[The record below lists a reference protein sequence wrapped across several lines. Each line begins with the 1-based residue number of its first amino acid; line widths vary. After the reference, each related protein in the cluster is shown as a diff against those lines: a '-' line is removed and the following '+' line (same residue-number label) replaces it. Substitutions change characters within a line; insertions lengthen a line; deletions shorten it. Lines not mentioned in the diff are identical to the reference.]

1 MGKGTKLMIDRALEM
16 TGEKS
21 YRIKTSGV
29 CPFIL
34 FFNLPSFAC

>member
-1 MGKGTKLMIDRALEM
+1 MDKGIKLMIDPGLEM
-16 TGEKS
+16 TDEKS
-21 YRIKTSGV
+21 YRMKTSGV